1 MALEK
6 FRDGMNMRE
15 EAPRAEVRM
24 QRVPTVPS
32 EAHSTMR
39 QGLMIILKGEAL
51 VRAAGEKVSEEIGG
65 DQLGAGSVECWCSMI

>member
-6 FRDGMNMRE
+6 FRDGMKMRE
-15 EAPRAEVRM
+15 EAPRAEVR

-65 DQLGAGSVECWCSMI
+65 DQLGAGSMI